1 MIPRPR
7 PPVVVLARLGVVSPL
22 LGREAGA
29 VGGGGGGETV
39 VREALPVRAAVVDAA
54 EVPLMLLLLLLL
66 LLLGQGGGGSQVLF
80 RGFWRKQKEKLCLFS
95 CPV

>member
-1 MIPRPR
+1 M
-7 PPVVVLARLGVVSPL
+7 VELARLGVVSSL
-22 LGREAGA
+22 LWREAGA
-29 VGGGGGGETV
+29 VGGGSGGETV
-39 VREALPVRAAVVDAA
+39 VGEALPVGAAVVDAA
-54 EVPLMLLLLLLL
+54 EVPLLLLLLLL

>member
-1 MIPRPR
+1 MW
-7 PPVVVLARLGVVSPL
+7 
-22 LGREAGA
+22 
-29 VGGGGGGETV
+29 
-39 VREALPVRAAVVDAA
+39 EALPVRAAVVDAA
-54 EVPLMLLLLLLL
+54 EVPLLLLLLLL